1 MPSTVILDFHFDP
14 GSQILQIK
22 FVSGLIYEYMNVSE
36 EVYLEFKNSREKGIY
51 FNKNIKGKYEFEKK
65 SGQ

>member
-1 MPSTVILDFHFDP
+1 MPSTVILDFSFDP

-22 FVSGLIYEYMNVSE
+22 FVSGLIYEYMKVSE